1 MRHSLLLLLA
11 LGLLTAPLGCPS
23 GDDDDTAN
31 GHNGANDDDTIANDD
46 DVADDDDIANDDD
59 DDSGGDDDDSTE
71 GWPGPG
77 PEGAVVGLVLISIDE
92 EHGDDDDDDDA
103 ADDDDS
109 ATEPGAPVPGLTV
122 TEVGTSNTAVT
133 DFDGTFV
140 LIMEDYEPAQIS
152 IQVPGDRQ
160 RILVINEAGYRAV
173 AGVIENTASTEEHE
187 LDLYQELYGGAFNGS
202 LGTVDVTFLANLND
216 DLTGATASLDGAAL
230 GPRVLQDPDI
240 TVEGNAVLAGNESI
254 VFFGNVTPGNQS
266 LAVTPPSGF
275 ECFAPAS
282 VLVVAD
288 TITKVVVGCRA
299 D

>member
-23 GDDDDTAN
+23 GDDDDAA
-31 GHNGANDDDTIANDD
+31 HDDDDDTIANDD
-46 DVADDDDIANDDD
+46 DVADDDDIAND

-92 EHGDDDDDDDA
+92 EHGDDDDA

-109 ATEPGAPVPGLTV
+109 ATEPGDPVTGLTV

-152 IQVPGDRQ
+152 IQVAGDRQ

-202 LGTVDVTFLANLND
+202 LGTVDVKFLANLNN

-230 GPRVLQDPDI
+230 GPRVFEDPDI
-240 TVEGNAVLAGNESI
+240 TVEGNTVLAGNESI
-254 VFFGNVTPGNQS
+254 VLFGNVTPGNQS

-288 TITKVVVGCRA
+288 TVTKVVVGCRA